1 MTLRIGEIAERSGVT
16 PRTIRYY
23 EELGLLPRSE
33 REQGKHRIYTEADVE
48 RLCELTR
55 LRDLLGLSLEE
66 LRSMITA
73 EDVRADI
80 RRRFHETDS
89 REEQLALLGA
99 HLNVQFQAHLVPLD
113 QGEMSSCY
121 VTPTRPVAAAELAE
135 LFATAYAHE
144 PFVEVVDAPPG
155 VREVAHTNYCRIF
168 AAADEHTGKVLVF
181 SAIDNLWKGTSSQA
195 VQNLNL
201 MYGLPET
208 RGLL

>member
-33 REQGKHRIYTEADVE
+33 REQGKHRIYTEVDVE
-48 RLCELTR
+48 RLCQLTR

-89 REEQLALLGA
+89 REEQLALLDETMPHIG
-99 HLNVQFQAHLVPLD
+99 VQLALVRRRLTAL
-113 QGEMSSCY
+113 Q
-121 VTPTRPVAAAELAE
+121 ELESE
-135 LFATAYAHE
+135 L
-144 PFVEVVDAPPG
+144 VE
-155 VREVAHTNYCRIF
+155 RR
-168 AAADEHTGKVLVF
+168 KR
-181 SAIDNLWKGTSSQA
+181 
-195 VQNLNL
+195 VQRRRRDLA
-201 MYGLPET
+201 
-208 RGLL
+208 

>member
-33 REQGKHRIYTEADVE
+33 REQGKHRIYTEVDVE
-48 RLCELTR
+48 RLCQLTR

-89 REEQLALLGA
+89 REEQLALLDEA
-99 HLNVQFQAHLVPLD
+99 LPHIEAQLALV
-113 QGEMSSCY
+113 
-121 VTPTRPVAAAELAE
+121 RRRVAALQELESE
-135 LFATAYAHE
+135 L
-144 PFVEVVDAPPG
+144 VE
-155 VREVAHTNYCRIF
+155 RR
-168 AAADEHTGKVLVF
+168 KR
-181 SAIDNLWKGTSSQA
+181 
-195 VQNLNL
+195 VQRRRRDLA
-201 MYGLPET
+201 
-208 RGLL
+208 

>member
-33 REQGKHRIYTEADVE
+33 REQGKHRIYTEVDVE
-48 RLCELTR
+48 RLCQLTR

-89 REEQLALLGA
+89 REEQLALLDETLPHIEA
-99 HLNVQFQAHLVPLD
+99 QLALA
-113 QGEMSSCY
+113 
-121 VTPTRPVAAAELAE
+121 RRRVAALQELESE
-135 LFATAYAHE
+135 L
-144 PFVEVVDAPPG
+144 VE
-155 VREVAHTNYCRIF
+155 RR
-168 AAADEHTGKVLVF
+168 KR
-181 SAIDNLWKGTSSQA
+181 
-195 VQNLNL
+195 VQRRRRDLA
-201 MYGLPET
+201 
-208 RGLL
+208 